1 MTIHAQTIESRRRS
15 GGEKRHAATVGAKVR
30 KDVYSRI
37 TDRIIA
43 DLEQGVR
50 PWVKPWN
57 AEHLAGRITRPLR
70 HNGTPYRGIN
80 VVMLWMA
87 AVAQGYACPLW
98 MTFRQAKELGGFVRK
113 GETGALV
120 VYASTFTATETGE
133 EGEECERE
141 IPYLKGYTVFNC
153 EQIEGLPS
161 HYYARAEA
169 PARPIERIDQA
180 EAFFAHTGAEIRHGG
195 DRAYYA
201 IASDYIQMPP
211 AETFRDAESYAATLA
226 HELTHWTRH
235 PSRLDRDL
243 GRKRWGDEG
252 YAHEELVAEIGAAFL
267 CADLGITPEVREDH
281 AAYVASWLK
290 VLKDDK
296 RAVFQAAAHAQR
308 AVDHLHGLQPKGHG
322 AGAAQECG
330 G

>member
-1 MTIHAQTIESRRRS
+1 MNIHAQAIER
-15 GGEKRHAATVGAKVR
+15 GRHGNGLKAAAAPVRAKDR
-30 KDVYSRI
+30 KDVYSRV
-37 TDRIIA
+37 TDKIIA

-70 HNGTPYRGIN
+70 HNGMPYRGIN

-87 AVAQGYACPLW
+87 AVAQGYACPIW

-113 GETGALV
+113 GETGTLV
-120 VYASTFTATETGE
+120 VFANTFTTTETDEDGE
-133 EGEECERE
+133 ESERE

-153 EQIEGLPS
+153 EQIESLPA

-169 PARPIERIDQA
+169 PARPVECIEQA
-180 EAFFAHTGAEIRHGG
+180 DAFFANTGADIRHGG

-201 IASDYIQMPP
+201 IEPDYIRMPP
-211 AETFRDAESYAATLA
+211 PETFRDTESYAATLG
-226 HELTHWTRH
+226 HECVHWTRH

-252 YAHEELVAEIGAAFL
+252 YAREELVAEIGAAYL

-281 AAYVASWLK
+281 AAYLASWLE

-296 RAVFQAAAHAQR
+296 RAVFQAATHAQK
-308 AVDHLHGLQPKGHG
+308 AVDYLHGLQPK
-322 AGAAQECG
+322 ARA
-330 G
+330 

>member
-1 MTIHAQTIESRRRS
+1 MTMHAQEVEPRRRDS
-15 GGEKRHAATVGAKVR
+15 GEKRHAATSGAKDR
-30 KDVYSRI
+30 KDVYSRV

-87 AVAQGYACPLW
+87 AVTQGYACPIW

-120 VYASTFTATETGE
+120 VYASTFTATETDD
-133 EGEECERE
+133 EGEESERE

-153 EQIEGLPS
+153 EQIEGLPA
-161 HYYARAEA
+161 HYYAHAEA
-169 PARPIERIDQA
+169 PAHPVERVAEA
-180 EAFFAHTGAEIRHGG
+180 EAFFANSRADIRHGG

-201 IASDYIQMPP
+201 LEPDYIRMPA

-252 YAHEELVAEIGAAFL
+252 YAREELVAEIGAAFL
-267 CADLGITPEVREDH
+267 CADLGIAPEVREDH

-290 VLKDDK
+290 VLKDDE
-296 RAVFQAAAHAQR
+296 RAVFQAAAHAQK
-308 AVDHLHGLQPKGHG
+308 AVDYLHGLQPSTRSEPQPH
-322 AGAAQECG
+322 
-330 G
+330 